1 MNTISNIHTLK
12 QELKSK
18 SGSIG
23 FVPTMGALH
32 EGHISLIKQA
42 REENDIVVV
51 SIFVNP
57 TQFLAGEDL
66 DKYPS
71 KMLADEKI
79 CDLAGVDFLFTPDI
93 NTMYT
98 QDEVLI
104 KAPILRSYTLEGER
118 RPGHFDGVLQVVC
131 KLFNIVNPTN
141 AYFGKKDAQQLS
153 LIKQMV
159 ENLYMDINIIEC
171 EIIREVDGLAML
183 YRMYLRWAERKGFK
197 IELLDHQSGDEAGIK
212 DVSFIVSGINS
223 YGYLKT
229 ENGIHRLVRIS
240 PFDSNSKRHTSFASV
255 MVSPEVDDNIDIEI
269 EDKDIRIDTYR
280 ASGAGGQHVN
290 KTESAIRITHIET
303 NVVVQCQNDR
313 SQHKNKAS
321 AMKML
326 KSRLYELEL
335 EKQAAEKQGISKS
348 EIGWGHQIRS
358 YVMQPYQ
365 QVKDTRSNIGYS
377 NIDGIL
383 DGDLDKMIEDV
394 LISQSK

>member
-42 REENDIVVV
+42 REENDIIVV

-171 EIIREVDGLAML
+171 EIIREVDGLAMSS
-183 YRMYLRWAERKGFK
+183 RNVYLSQDERLQSLQISKSLK
-197 IELLDHQSGDEAGIK
+197 IATKKIM
-212 DVSFIVSGINS
+212 SGINS
-223 YGYLKT
+223 CDEIIGYM
-229 ENGIHRLVRIS
+229 ENTLEG
-240 PFDSNSKRHTSFASV
+240 
-255 MVSPEVDDNIDIEI
+255 IEI
-269 EDKDIRIDTYR
+269 EYIAIVNRQFEKIESIDLKNTIILVAVRIGNT
-280 ASGAGGQHVN
+280 
-290 KTESAIRITHIET
+290 
-303 NVVVQCQNDR
+303 
-313 SQHKNKAS
+313 
-321 AMKML
+321 
-326 KSRLYELEL
+326 RL
-335 EKQAAEKQGISKS
+335 I
-348 EIGWGHQIRS
+348 
-358 YVMQPYQ
+358 
-365 QVKDTRSNIGYS
+365 DNIW
-377 NIDGIL
+377 
-383 DGDLDKMIEDV
+383 V
-394 LISQSK
+394 